1 MQGGLQG
8 MSWLND
14 TEYLRASINDLLQ
27 RATSKKLLTVLCFL
41 QALLR
46 EGEEG

>member
-1 MQGGLQG
+1 MNWQ
-8 MSWLND
+8 ND
-14 TEYLRASINDLLQ
+14 TEYLRASIDDLLQ
-27 RATSKKLLTVLCFL
+27 RATSKKLLCFL

>member
-1 MQGGLQG
+1 
-8 MSWLND
+8 MSWQND

-46 EGEEG
+46 EGKTG